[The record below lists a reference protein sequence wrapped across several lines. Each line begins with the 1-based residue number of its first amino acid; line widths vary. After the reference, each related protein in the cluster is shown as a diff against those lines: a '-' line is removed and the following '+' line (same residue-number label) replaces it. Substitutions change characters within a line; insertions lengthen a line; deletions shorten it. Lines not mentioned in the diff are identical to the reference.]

1 MLAERHRELLRRRDT
16 DMQQQL
22 ERPPAPERDPPLPP
36 AHHTSM
42 HRNTLA
48 AEREGE
54 VRWGQSGGVGGGSR
68 SGEGRGGGGQSAG
81 WGAGWGSRVGAWWD
95 GGIGGDIGG
104 TPMVRNVGKRRRG
117 VRAGDEDD
125 DIAGET
131 HGCVMRE
138 RHAEVAV
145 VAREGQARQLK
156 APQLPDLP
164 ASAHTLP
171 GKCSLVLPPL
181 ASIPQPGREL
191 ARISGER
198 DREEGAGE
206 GRADGMEPG
215 ILVPKVRYLSTSKL
229 YGGYCAVYLMQGVSL
244 SIYPHRHSANGQIN

>member
-1 MLAERHRELLRRRDT
+1 VLAERHRELLRRRDT

-22 ERPPAPERDPPLPP
+22 EAPPAPERDPPPPP

-42 HRNTLA
+42 HHNTLA

-54 VRWGQSGGVGGGSR
+54 VRWRQSGGVWGGSR
-68 SGEGRGGGGQSAG
+68 SGEAKGGGGGGGQSAG
-81 WGAGWGSRVGAWWD
+81 GGSRVGAWWD

-104 TPMVRNVGKRRRG
+104 TPMVRHAGKRRRG
-117 VRAGDEDD
+117 VRAGDEDE

-138 RHAEVAV
+138 GHAEAAV
-145 VAREGQARQLK
+145 VAGEGQARQLK
-156 APQLPDLP
+156 APQLPHLP

-171 GKCSLVLPPL
+171 GEFSSVLPL
-181 ASIPQPGREL
+181 ASIPKTGREL
-191 ARISGER
+191 ARMSGER

-206 GRADGMEPG
+206 GRADGVQAG
-215 ILVPKVRYLSTSKL
+215 ILLPKVRYFSTSKP
-229 YGGYCAVYLMQGVSL
+229 YGGYTVLPL
-244 SIYPHRHSANGQIN
+244 